1 MMNNKKQMGDVKLTQ
16 TGMMRQPSRPNRTRR
31 VAEKSATLSRP
42 LHNNHI
48 CHRSPVSHVGTKMA
62 RVLTNLPCSMSST
75 QTNPTQALP
84 NTQLSRQ
91 SFVANNHEHNT
102 STCNHSRRNMV
113 CSTKD
118 DSAAQIDVLKSR
130 WRCWSSSSMDA
141 ARSWTRHNMG
151 DTTGRCRR
159 KALKSARS
167 VVTKYEADPS
177 ELELLPSSEES
188 EDEDELSFVC
198 RPHQ

>member
-1 MMNNKKQMGDVKLTQ
+1 MMNNKKQVEDVKLTQ

-118 DSAAQIDVLKSR
+118 DSAAQIDVLQESL
-130 WRCWSSSSMDA
+130 
-141 ARSWTRHNMG
+141 
-151 DTTGRCRR
+151 
-159 KALKSARS
+159 ALL
-167 VVTKYEADPS
+167 VTKLDGCRS
-177 ELELLPSSEES
+177 ELDSSQYGRYNWKMQTQS
-188 EDEDELSFVC
+188 AQNCKIRRDEIRSRSQRARVATEFG
-198 RPHQ
+198 RIRRRR